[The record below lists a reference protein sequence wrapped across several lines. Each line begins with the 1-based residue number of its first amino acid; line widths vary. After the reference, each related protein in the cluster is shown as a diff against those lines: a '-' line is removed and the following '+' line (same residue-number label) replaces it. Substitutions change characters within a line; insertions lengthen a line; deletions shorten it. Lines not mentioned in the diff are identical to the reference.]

1 MKGCR
6 AGGKGAAGT
15 TSLPLHH
22 PPWPQP
28 YHLLFV
34 LLCLT
39 VVNGSLQAPVCNATC
54 ASQACSRR
62 VSLTLPLP
70 DVPAQNFGSGLHDP
84 VVDPEEER
92 LLRLWLNSL
101 NPRIQLASLYS
112 KQMSTVS

>member
-1 MKGCR
+1 M
-6 AGGKGAAGT
+6 
-15 TSLPLHH
+15 
-22 PPWPQP
+22 
-28 YHLLFV
+28 LFV